1 MSQCPSWSSL
11 PEGINIWNMWNRSHC
26 GLPGFG
32 CRDPRWHVHVSI
44 PGTFPGVETEIE
56 FCDWKMVQRC
66 LTSRTRCLHRSLQ
79 RTKVTTTVFVEPSSF
94 SVSNLDGEN
103 GCRQGGKAKI
113 SSHIVLTFSSLHQW
127 KHRKFG
133 QKVWTAPSNIYIYIY
148 LIYNLSLDLICINGY
163 VVTMPRV
170 QLYVLFLRNW
180 LCICAYRWDMMRPH
194 HKIWQTIHSRHG
206 RHGSLGSASPHALS
220 CSFGSLAAVHTFD
233 MTLRSTCSRCKWT
246 VQDSHGSLKF
256 IEVHWNW
263 LLFIYVHWCSL
274 KCFEVHLNSLMFI
287 VRTHIRPDFADV
299 GRSVRSN
306 GIW

>member
-1 MSQCPSWSSL
+1 MFGKMLLPNCCWGLAFVFVFLPRSCQLCVKGWSWRLLNKRQGFILVFRLSPISTMNFQVNLKRNEKPAHCRTPVRKHLWPPGLISSSEFRIYSIPDKTLVKPPWVCLSQCPSWSSL

-32 CRDPRWHVHVSI
+32 CRDPRWHVHVFI

-133 QKVWTAPSNIYIYIY
+133 QKVWTAPSNIYMYI
-148 LIYNLSLDLICINGY
+148 
-163 VVTMPRV
+163 
-170 QLYVLFLRNW
+170 
-180 LCICAYRWDMMRPH
+180 
-194 HKIWQTIHSRHG
+194 
-206 RHGSLGSASPHALS
+206 
-220 CSFGSLAAVHTFD
+220 
-233 MTLRSTCSRCKWT
+233 
-246 VQDSHGSLKF
+246 
-256 IEVHWNW
+256 
-263 LLFIYVHWCSL
+263 
-274 KCFEVHLNSLMFI
+274 
-287 VRTHIRPDFADV
+287 
-299 GRSVRSN
+299 
-306 GIW
+306 